1 MGQKTHPIQLRA
13 QKPIHTC
20 WHTRAQ
26 YANLL
31 HYNTR
36 LQQGLPKLLH
46 QAGFQG
52 PGYTAWTGKGFFLVQ
67 TCLPIQGRE
76 GRDISFGTRFP
87 FLLPAQKS
95 QLKNEKTLDTSV
107 SRGAYALQSAFAPTG
122 AKAPQTRSS
131 DIVDQST
138 IDHLAAL
145 LHTREHS
152 LSNPKIKSTI
162 APTDVTTPSG
172 AKALQEQHNWLLV
185 LSHARTQG
193 WWNQGVHVCT
203 LETAYQNA
211 QTLADLLRYKM
222 EHNGKARQV
231 SDEAIQHAQSTW
243 WIQGMKIRIAGRLQG
258 AEIASAHTKQWGIL
272 GLHTLSQRIDF
283 AYVKA
288 YTSVGIIGIQV
299 WLSIRAQKGS
309 NT

>member
-76 GRDISFGTRFP
+76 GKDISFGTRFP
-87 FLLPAQKS
+87 SLLPAQKS
-95 QLKNEKTLDTSV
+95 QLKNEKTLYTSV
-107 SRGAYALQSAFAPTG
+107 SRGVITPIG
-122 AKAPQTRSS
+122 AKAPQAQSS

-138 IDHLAAL
+138 VDHLAAF

-152 LSNPKIKSTI
+152 LSNPKVEGII
-162 APTDVTTPSG
+162 APTDVTT
-172 AKALQEQHNWLLV
+172 LQEQHNWLPV
-185 LSHARTQG
+185 LSYARTQG

-231 SDEAIQHAQSTW
+231 SDEAIQYAQSTW
-243 WIQGMKIRIAGRLQG
+243 WIQGMKVRIAGRLQG

-272 GLHTLSQRIDF
+272 GLHTLSQRIDY

-299 WLSIRAQKGS
+299 WLSIRAQKGNS
-309 NT
+309 A